1 MSASEKLKGIF
12 VAEAFIPSEYLLPN
26 EIHQKELLLDGQ
38 MILWNGPV
46 QNVYSPI
53 AIPDGDKL
61 NRKLIGSYPLA
72 GETEAIAALDAASQA
87 YDKGRGA
94 WPNTSVA
101 ERISCIENFTK
112 QMKEQK
118 SLIVKL
124 IMWEIG
130 KSFSDSTKE
139 FDRTIEYIN
148 DTVETLKKMDRLSSR
163 FEIEQ
168 GIAAHIRRSPF
179 GVVLCMG
186 PYNYPLNETFSLL
199 IPAIIMGNT
208 VVVKPPRF
216 GTLLYYP
223 LLEAFR
229 TCFPKGVVN
238 MVYGKGSEIIP
249 AMMKTGKIHVLG
261 LIGSSK
267 VASELKKSHPKAN
280 RLRAVLGLDAK
291 NAAIITNQAEIEQAV
306 QETLL
311 GALSFNGQRCTALK
325 IVFVQKDIAKT
336 FIDALCEG
344 LSKLK
349 IGMPWE
355 NGVNI
360 TPLPDPDKP
369 TYIKACIEDAAKH
382 GGKVMNAHG
391 GETLGTFV
399 YPAIVYPVNKEMKLY
414 WEEQFG
420 PIIPIVPFDNLDEP
434 IDYIVD
440 SNFGQQASIF
450 SKSKEEVSTL
460 IDALANQVS
469 RININSQCQR
479 GPDVFPFTG
488 RKDSAE
494 GTLSVT
500 DALRA
505 FSIRT
510 LVATKLTQDNT
521 KLLNDIVYN
530 HSSGFLNTNY
540 LF

>member
-1 MSASEKLKGIF
+1 MNESEKLKHVF
-12 VAEAFIPSEYLLPN
+12 VEEGAIPEQYLLAS
-26 EIHQKELLLDGQ
+26 EIHQKESLVDGE
-38 MILWNGPV
+38 MRTWDGAS
-46 QNVYSPI
+46 QNVYSPV
-53 AIPDGDKL
+53 AVKTKDGLK
-61 NRKLIGSYPLA
+61 RKLIGSYPLA
-72 GETEAIAALDAASQA
+72 GEKEAIEALNAASVA
-87 YDKGRGA
+87 YNKGRGE

-101 ERISCIENFTK
+101 ERIACVENFTK
-112 QMKEQK
+112 KMKEQK
-118 SLIVKL
+118 SQVVKL

-130 KSFSDSTKE
+130 KSFADSTKE
-139 FDRTIEYIN
+139 FDRTVEYIN
-148 DTVETLKKMDRLSSR
+148 DTIDAVKKLDRLSSR

-186 PYNYPLNETFSLL
+186 PYNYPLNETFSIL

-208 VVVKPPRF
+208 LVVKPPRF
-216 GTLLYYP
+216 GTLLYFP

-238 MVYGKGSEIIP
+238 TVYGKGSEIIP
-249 AMMKTGKIHVLG
+249 AMMKTGKIDVLG

-291 NAAIITNQAEIEQAV
+291 NAAIITENAEINQAV

-325 IVFVQKDIAKT
+325 IIFVQQSIAKAFT
-336 FIDALCEG
+336 EALCEAIG
-344 LSKLK
+344 KLK
-349 IGMPWE
+349 MGMPWE
-355 NGVNI
+355 DGVNI

-369 TYIKACIEDAAKH
+369 KYIKDCITDAEKFGAKVINAN
-382 GGKVMNAHG
+382 GGD
-391 GETLGTFV
+391 TLESFV
-399 YPAIVYPVNKEMKLY
+399 YPAVVYPVTKDMKLY

-420 PIIPIVPFDNLDEP
+420 PIIPIVPFDDINTP

-450 SKSKEEVSTL
+450 SNDKIEVSKL
-460 IDALANQVS
+460 IDELANQVS

-500 DALRA
+500 DALRS

-510 LVATKLTQDNT
+510 LVATKLTDTNT
-521 KLLNDIVYN
+521 KLLNDIVHN

>member
-1 MSASEKLKGIF
+1 MSHTDKLNSIF
-12 VAEAFIPSEYLLPN
+12 VEASAIPEAYLLDS
-26 EIHQKELLLDGQ
+26 EIHQKTFLVDGI
-38 MILWNGPV
+38 MVSWEGPS
-46 QNVYSPI
+46 QSVYSPI
-53 AIPDGDKL
+53 AIQSKDGL

-72 GETEAIAALDAASQA
+72 GEKEAIAALDAASIA
-87 YDKGRGA
+87 YNKGRGQ

-101 ERISCIENFTK
+101 DRITCVENFAK
-112 QMKEQK
+112 QMKAKK
-118 SLIVKL
+118 SEVVKL

-130 KSFSDSTKE
+130 KSFADSTKE
-139 FDRTIEYIN
+139 FDRTVEYIN
-148 DTVETLKKMDRLSSR
+148 DTVESLKRMDRLSSR

-216 GTLLYYP
+216 GTLLYFP

-238 MVYGKGSEIIP
+238 TVYGKGSEIIP
-249 AMMKTGKIHVLG
+249 AMMKTGKIDVLG

-291 NAAIITNQAEIEQAV
+291 NAAIITENADIQQAV

-325 IVFVQKDIAKT
+325 IIFVQKSIAKT
-336 FIDALCEG
+336 FNDALCEA
-344 LSKLK
+344 LAKMK
-349 IGMPWE
+349 MGMPWE
-355 NGVNI
+355 EGVNI
-360 TPLPDPDKP
+360 TPLPDPEKP
-369 TYIKACIEDAAKH
+369 NYIKACIEDAEKFGAK
-382 GGKVMNAHG
+382 VINEHG
-391 GETLGTFV
+391 GETLASFV
-399 YPAIVYPVNKEMKLY
+399 YPAVVYPVNKDMRLY

-420 PIIPIVPFDNLDEP
+420 PIIPVVPFEDINEP

-450 SKSKEEVSTL
+450 SNDKAEVSKL
-460 IDALANQVS
+460 IDELANQVS
-469 RININSQCQR
+469 RINLNSQCQR

-494 GTLSVT
+494 GTLSVS

-510 LVATKLTQDNT
+510 LVATKLTDTNT
-521 KLLNDIVYN
+521 KLLNDIVHT

>member
-1 MSASEKLKGIF
+1 MSNTDKLNSIF
-12 VAEAFIPSEYLLPN
+12 VEANSIPEAYLLES
-26 EIHQKELLLDGQ
+26 EIHQKTFLVDGE
-38 MILWNGPV
+38 MVTWEGPS
-46 QNVYSPI
+46 QSVYSPI
-53 AIPDGDKL
+53 AIQSKDGL

-72 GETEAIAALDAASQA
+72 GEKEAIAALDAASIA
-87 YDKGRGA
+87 YNKGRGQ

-101 ERISCIENFTK
+101 DRITCVENFAK
-112 QMKEQK
+112 QMKAKK
-118 SLIVKL
+118 SEVVKL

-130 KSFSDSTKE
+130 KSFADSTKE
-139 FDRTIEYIN
+139 FDRTVEYIN
-148 DTVETLKKMDRLSSR
+148 DTVESLKRMDRLSSR

-216 GTLLYYP
+216 GTLLYFP

-229 TCFPKGVVN
+229 TSFPKGVVN
-238 MVYGKGSEIIP
+238 TVYGKGSEIIP
-249 AMMKTGKIHVLG
+249 AMMKTGKIDVLG

-291 NAAIITNQAEIEQAV
+291 NAAIITENADIQQAV

-325 IVFVQKDIAKT
+325 IIFVQKSIAKI
-336 FIDALCEG
+336 FNDALCEA
-344 LSKLK
+344 LAKMK
-349 IGMPWE
+349 MGMPWE
-355 NGVNI
+355 EGVNI
-360 TPLPDPDKP
+360 TPLPDPEKP
-369 TYIKACIEDAAKH
+369 NYIKACIEDAEKFGAK
-382 GGKVMNAHG
+382 VINAHG
-391 GETLGTFV
+391 GETLSSFV
-399 YPAIVYPVNKEMKLY
+399 YPAVVYPVNKDMRLY
-414 WEEQFG
+414 WEEQFS
-420 PIIPIVPFDNLDEP
+420 PIIPVVPFEDINEP

-450 SKSKEEVSTL
+450 SNDKAEVSKL
-460 IDALANQVS
+460 IDELANQVS
-469 RININSQCQR
+469 RINLNSQCQR

-494 GTLSVT
+494 GTLSVS

-510 LVATKLTQDNT
+510 LVATKLTETNT
-521 KLLNDIVYN
+521 KLLNDIVHA

>member
-1 MSASEKLKGIF
+1 MNDTENIKGLFISEHQ
-12 VAEAFIPSEYLLPN
+12 VPAEYQLAE
-26 EIHQKELLLDGQ
+26 EIHQKTSLV
-38 MILWNGPV
+38 NGEMVEWGGPF

-53 AIPDGDKL
+53 SFHTPNGIE
-61 NRKLIGSYPLA
+61 RKCIGSYPLA
-72 GETEAIAALDAASQA
+72 GEAEAISALEAASKA
-87 YDKGRGA
+87 YDKGKGA

-101 ERISCIENFTK
+101 ERIICIENFTK
-112 QMKEQK
+112 QMKAQK
-118 SLIVKL
+118 DLVVKL

-130 KSFSDSTKE
+130 KSFTDSTKE
-139 FDRTIEYIN
+139 FDRTIEYIT
-148 DTVETLKKMDRLSSR
+148 DTIEALKKIDRLSSR

-223 LLEAFR
+223 LLKAFQ

-238 MVYGKGSEIIP
+238 TVYGKGSEIIP
-249 AMMKTGKIHVLG
+249 AMMKTGKIDVLG

-291 NAAIITNQAEIEQAV
+291 NAAIITNNAEIQQAV

-311 GALSFNGQRCTALK
+311 GALSFNGQRCTAIK
-325 IVFVQKDIAKT
+325 IVFVQTQIASA
-336 FIDALCEG
+336 FLEAMNAALD
-344 LSKLK
+344 KLK
-349 IGMPWE
+349 HGMPWE
-355 NGVNI
+355 SGVNI
-360 TPLPDPDKP
+360 TPLPDPEKP
-369 TYIKACIEDAAKH
+369 KYIADCIADAEKH
-382 GGKVMNAHG
+382 GAKVMNKNG
-391 GETLGTFV
+391 GATYATFV
-399 YPAIVYPVNKEMKLY
+399 NPAIVYPVTKDMRLY
-414 WEEQFG
+414 WEEQFA
-420 PIIPIVPFDNLDEP
+420 PIIPVVPFTNLEEP
-434 IDYIVD
+434 IDYIID

-450 SKSKEEVSTL
+450 SNDKVEVATL
-460 IDALANQVS
+460 IDQLANQVS

-510 LVATKLTQDNT
+510 LVATKLTETNT
-521 KLLNDIVYN
+521 KLLNEIVYN